1 MKYFNQLH
9 TILLGKGIYLG
20 PSGYEV
26 GFISSA
32 HTYKELDKAA
42 AIITSALDKILG

>member
-1 MKYFNQLH
+1 MLEQ
-9 TILLGKGIYLG
+9 GVYLG

-32 HTYKELDKAA
+32 HSIEDIDFAIDAFKRGLDHVFEA
-42 AIITSALDKILG
+42 